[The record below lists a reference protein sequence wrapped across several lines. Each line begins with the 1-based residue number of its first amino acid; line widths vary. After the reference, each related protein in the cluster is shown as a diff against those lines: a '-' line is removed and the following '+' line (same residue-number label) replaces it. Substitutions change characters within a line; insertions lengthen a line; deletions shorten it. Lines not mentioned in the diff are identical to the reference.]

1 MTPELAAV
9 ALHRL
14 PGHSA
19 HDKHAL
25 VHQLGGLDRLAGAD
39 DRTLI
44 AAGFPAGDVVAW
56 RALAAS
62 ECAADTDWAKASD
75 CHLLSCEHP
84 AYPRGLSALDDA
96 PLVLWARGDL
106 DLLAPPK
113 IAVVGSRNPS
123 RGGEENA
130 RSFAADL
137 AVRGL
142 VVVSGLA
149 AGIDAAA
156 HRGALDAGGMT
167 LAVVGTGADRVYPA
181 ANRALAHDIAQQGVL
196 ISEFPLGTA
205 PRPHHFPRRNRLIS
219 AVSLGVLV
227 VEAAVRSGSL
237 ITARQAGE
245 QGRSVMAIPGSI
257 HNPMARGCHRLIR
270 EGAKLVECS
279 ADVLED
285 IGPALAASSGHLTP
299 GADAERVTSNADAE
313 PAGTALPDA
322 HRHLLHCLGHDT
334 LSVDTLVTRTG
345 DSVANVS
352 SMLLLLELGGHVC
365 REKDGRF
372 SRQNAAVGTIDA

>member
-14 PGHSA
+14 PGQSA
-19 HDKHAL
+19 RDKHTL
-25 VHQLGGLDRLAGAD
+25 LRQLGGLDRLAGAD
-39 DRTLI
+39 DRTLVT
-44 AAGFPAGDVVAW
+44 AGLSAGDVGAW
-56 RALAAS
+56 RAIATS
-62 ECAADTDWAKASD
+62 DCAADSDWAAALD
-75 CHLLSCEHP
+75 CHLVTLEHP
-84 AYPRGLSALDDA
+84 AYPRGLATLDDA

-113 IAVVGSRNPS
+113 IAIVGSRNPS

-130 RSFAADL
+130 RTFAADL
-137 AVRGL
+137 AGRGL

-167 LAVVGTGADRVYPA
+167 LAVVGTGADRIYPS
-181 ANRALAHDIAQQGVL
+181 ANRALAHDIAEQGVL

-237 ITARQAGE
+237 ITARQAGD

-257 HNPMARGCHRLIR
+257 HNPMARGCHQLIR
-270 EGAKLVECS
+270 EGATLVERS
-279 ADVLED
+279 VDVLED
-285 IGPALAASSGHLTP
+285 IGPAMATDVGRPAPARPADTAGDGAEAAC
-299 GADAERVTSNADAE
+299 
-313 PAGTALPDA
+313 AGLPEA
-322 HRHLLHCLGHDT
+322 HRHLLESLGHDT
-334 LSVDTLVTRTG
+334 LSVDALVARTG

-352 SMLLLLELGGHVC
+352 SMLLLLELGGQVC

-372 SRQNAAVGTIDA
+372 SRQNAPVGTIDA